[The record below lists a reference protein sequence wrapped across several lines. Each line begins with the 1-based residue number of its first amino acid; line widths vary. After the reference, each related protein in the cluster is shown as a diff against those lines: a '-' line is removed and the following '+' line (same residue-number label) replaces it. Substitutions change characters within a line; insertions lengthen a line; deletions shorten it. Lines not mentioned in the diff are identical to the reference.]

1 MNEYAEVI
9 VLSEG
14 LTEMLFVKQLL
25 APYLAQQG
33 IYITPV
39 ILDKPG
45 EKGGDVKFA
54 RARNDI
60 GKHLKQRNNT
70 FVTLFVDYYGI
81 DKHAQLL

>member
-14 LTEMLFVKQLL
+14 PTEMLFVKQLL

-45 EKGGDVKFA
+45 PE
-54 RARNDI
+54 
-60 GKHLKQRNNT
+60 L
-70 FVTLFVDYYGI
+70 I
-81 DKHAQLL
+81 DSK